1 MIGLE
6 GYVLRKT
13 YFYEVSPVTI
23 GRVHLFMTNKNE
35 QTPLKLKEKLIED
48 YQNKS
53 LEDLK
58 NGQEIETN
66 YGSCYRFTSE
76 EKLTINQPE
85 KDKIDQFLR
94 GDLKLIKG
102 IGECKERKLKEDGY
116 LCIEDLREHPVY
128 SQDASELLEN
138 MDNDNISPLLQWIS
152 SRYSSSHR
160 FNLLLSSLSGI
171 ENMLFMDIET
181 LGLKDVP
188 LILIGVAEVS
198 GKGLIINQYLLRDLK
213 EEKAVLESFIS
224 HQNSNNIYVTFNGR
238 SFDVPFIRSRMRYYG
253 MKNRIN
259 TEHLDLFH
267 FSRRQW
273 KNQLPNCRLQTLEKH
288 LFGLERC
295 DDVPSSKVPEFYLT
309 YHKTGNIG
317 PLIPIIEHNRED
329 VITLAKILSLLNKTT
344 DLV

>member
-1 MIGLE
+1 M
-6 GYVLRKT
+6 T
-13 YFYEVSPVTI
+13 YKI
-23 GRVHLFMTNKNE
+23 E
-35 QTPLKLKEKLIED
+35 QTPQKLKEKLLEE

-53 LEDLK
+53 LEELE
-58 NGQEIETN
+58 NGQEIDTN
-66 YGSCYRFTSE
+66 YGSCYCFTTE
-76 EKLTINQPE
+76 EKLKINTPSKNEINQC
-85 KDKIDQFLR
+85 LL

-102 IGECKERKLKEDGY
+102 IGESKERKLKKEGY
-116 LCIEDLREHPVY
+116 ISLEDLTGHPVY
-128 SQDASELLEN
+128 SGDACEFLEN
-138 MDNDNISPLLQWIS
+138 MENGNISCILEWIS
-152 SRYSSSHR
+152 SRFSSSHKL
-160 FNLLLSSLSGI
+160 NLLLSSLSGI

-188 LILIGVAEVS
+188 LILVGVAEVS
-198 GKGLIINQYLLRDLK
+198 NDGLIINQYLLRDLK
-213 EEKAVLESFIS
+213 EEKAVIESFIS
-224 HQNSNNIYVTFNGR
+224 HQNNDNVYVTFNGR
-238 SFDVPFIRSRMRYYG
+238 SFDVPFIRSRMRYHG
-253 MKNRIN
+253 MKNKIN

-267 FSRRQW
+267 FSRKQW

-329 VITLAKILSLLNKTT
+329 VITLAKLLSLLNKTT